1 MTLFICGFTLILT
14 EALSGQCLMINL
26 RIPPKNPEEL
36 YEFFMHIANPTV
48 NSKVSYI
55 GGIQYFRED
64 WVIDAYLSK
73 SGDLYGLWFRYK
85 ESDSAKWYDVYEK
98 FKI

>member
-1 MTLFICGFTLILT
+1 
-14 EALSGQCLMINL
+14 MINL

-36 YEFFMHIANPTV
+36 YEFFMEVDRPPVKSHVAYLGSQFAV
-48 NSKVSYI
+48 
-55 GGIQYFRED
+55 RED

>member
-1 MTLFICGFTLILT
+1 MNI
-14 EALSGQCLMINL
+14 AK
-26 RIPPKNPEEL
+26 PPVK
-36 YEFFMHIANPTV
+36 
-48 NSKVSYI
+48 SKVSYI
-55 GGIQYFRED
+55 GGIQYFRGN